1 MRAFILVAVIASASF
16 GQQSAGIAPEWD
28 VKAHMASLI
37 DDVKRFEP
45 LLQKVKV
52 AEWAQRGA
60 PEAYIR
66 QLKSSQAMVQNVIA
80 ATAALARDPDRL
92 TVALEAFFHMEK
104 MEMLLG
110 SLKEG
115 VRRYQ
120 SPEVAN
126 ELTTLLAANS
136 LHRDRLRLHLAE
148 LANAREQEFKIMDE
162 EAQRCRST
170 LSRQG
175 SEPKAKKR

>member
-1 MRAFILVAVIASASF
+1 MRALVFGVVIAGIGF
-16 GQQSAGIAPEWD
+16 GQQATGIAPEWD
-28 VKAHMASLI
+28 VKANMAALI
-37 DDVKRFEP
+37 DDAKRLEP
-45 LLQKVKV
+45 LLDKVKM
-52 AEWAQRGA
+52 AEWQERGA

-66 QLKSSQAMVQNVIA
+66 QLKSSQATVQNVIA

-92 TVALEAFFHMEK
+92 TVALDAFFHMEK
-104 MEMLLG
+104 MEILLG

-126 ELTTLLAANS
+126 ELTNVLAANS
-136 LHRDRLRLHLAE
+136 IHRDRLRLHLVE
-148 LANAREQEFKIMDE
+148 LANTREQEFKIMDQ
-162 EAQRCRST
+162 EAQRCRGD

-175 SEPKAKKR
+175 SDVKTKKK